1 MVFNS
6 FAEFINMDGHGVYVW
21 TCYAIAAALVAYNII
36 SPKLLLKKQL
46 KEHQRRNRR
55 EQL

>member
-6 FAEFINMDGHGVYVW
+6 FAELINMDGHGVYVW